1 TRFMKIGI
9 QNLSFAILGIVAIGV
24 IYSAILPDIIISLI
38 SQDLTVKV
46 VASVMILTPIG
57 FLMGMPL
64 PTGMRIMQSSLTS
77 YIPWMWAINGAFS
90 VLGATLTVIIGII
103 FGASYALLLG
113 VSMYLVVLGISLNW
127 KKKIN
132 LDIQN

>member
-1 TRFMKIGI
+1 
-9 QNLSFAILGIVAIGV
+9 
-24 IYSAILPDIIISLI
+24 
-38 SQDLTVKV
+38 
-46 VASVMILTPIG
+46 
-57 FLMGMPL
+57 
-64 PTGMRIMQSSLTS
+64 MQSSLTS